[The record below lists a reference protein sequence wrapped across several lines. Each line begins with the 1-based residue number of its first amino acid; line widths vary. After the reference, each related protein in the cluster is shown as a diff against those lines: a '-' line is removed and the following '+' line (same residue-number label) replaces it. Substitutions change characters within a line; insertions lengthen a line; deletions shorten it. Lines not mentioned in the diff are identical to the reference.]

1 MKIGDIFVKL
11 GLKKDEFSRGMQE
24 AGGEMQAFGGKLKA
38 LPGIAKTVWAAVGAA
53 VAKFAADA
61 VKMTQRWGDAW
72 NQTMDGIKGAYASFV
87 RQISS
92 GEGWDNLFANM
103 REAYR
108 VSKEVSAALDE
119 IFERKVSFSY
129 NEAETEKQ
137 IAALQ
142 LIARDS
148 SKSEA
153 ERIAANKEIIRLTND
168 LGDAKKAIYQDEAA
182 QQRRLF
188 QLQSGLNDEQ
198 TDFLVKEYNQ
208 NRQVI
213 QQAREY
219 LKQKKD
225 LSRVGGEGFFTESVS
240 PIPSPVAKQQPISP
254 ELEKLERETPQAI
267 KDIAELTK
275 AYDRANDELVK
286 NMADAEVAV
295 IRIDT
300 ETMHA
305 QTRATALLGTLK
317 KAGGAGSGG
326 PKTDPQ
332 EEAAQRIAQRAEDA
346 AKSEIRLLT
355 EKYNTERALLEQ
367 YGMDATALT
376 EEYNRGMAEA
386 MRKYAD
392 VAGATA
398 EQRVEA
404 LHQGLEK
411 EKAELAAAGAD
422 TVALMKAYSEAAA
435 GEMQRYADMTGA
447 SASERAEALRQAY
460 AKERA
465 YLEQN
470 GIETAEL
477 MERTFETLKQIEE
490 QGLQELV
497 DAILEEFPVTVTPVV
512 FADVEDPDLNEIQV
526 DPIEVMATVD
536 FEFQSNIDALMSEM
550 ERAQELVDDFAGSVA
565 SGFSDAAQE
574 LANQLMGLEEFNAGK
589 IVQALLTPLADMAVK
604 AGEIIIAE
612 GVAVEAAKAALSTF
626 GGYGAIVAG
635 GLLVAAGTAA
645 RAGLSALA
653 RSGSTTATTTA
664 YSGGGGMGASQIQ
677 TIQTEMTVYVTGRLS
692 GNDILLSGKKTQ
704 NNWNR

>member
-24 AGGEMQAFGGKLKA
+24 AGSEMQAFGGKLKA
-38 LPGIAKTVWAAVGAA
+38 LPGIAKTAWAAVGAA

-129 NEAETEKQ
+129 KEAETEKQ

-153 ERIAANKEIIRLTND
+153 ERIAANQEIIRLTND

-188 QLQSGLNDEQ
+188 QIQSGLNDEQ

-219 LKQKKD
+219 LKTKKE
-225 LSRVGGEGFFTESVS
+225 LSRQSDYAFGSTLQMGGMPAADYSMAGKSWND
-240 PIPSPVAKQQPISP
+240 AQQA
-254 ELEKLERETPQAI
+254 LQKLESETPQAI
-267 KDIAELTK
+267 KDVAALTQ
-275 AYDRANDELVK
+275 AYDKANDKLVK

-305 QTRATALLGTLK
+305 QTRATALLGTLT
-317 KAGGAGSGG
+317 KAGGAGSEG

-346 AKSEIRLLT
+346 AKSEIQLLA

-367 YGMDATALT
+367 YGIDATALT

-386 MRKYAD
+386 MRKYSD
-392 VAGATA
+392 MAGDSA
-398 EQRVEA
+398 EERVEA
-404 LHQGLEK
+404 LQ
-411 EKAELAAAGAD
+411 
-422 TVALMKAYSEAAA
+422 
-435 GEMQRYADMTGA
+435 
-447 SASERAEALRQAY
+447 QAY
-460 AKERA
+460 AKEKEI
-465 YLEQN
+465 LEQY
-470 GIETAEL
+470 GLDTSGL
-477 MERTFETLKQIEE
+477 FEGYFATLKQIKE

-497 DAILEEFPVTVTPVV
+497 NAIVEEFPVTVTPVV
-512 FADVEDPDLNEIQV
+512 FADVEVPDLKEIIEV
-526 DPIEVMATVD
+526 DPVEVMATVD
-536 FEFQSNIDALMSEM
+536 FEMQSNIDNVLAEM
-550 ERAQELVDDFAGSVA
+550 ERAQELVDEFAGSVA

-574 LANQLMGLEEFNAGK
+574 LADQLMGLEDINPGK
-589 IVQALLTPLADMAVK
+589 IIQALLTPLADMAVK
-604 AGEIIIAE
+604 EGEILMAQGIGVEACKKALESLNGYAAIAA
-612 GVAVEAAKAALSTF
+612 GAALIAIGAAAKAGLKSL
-626 GGYGAIVAG
+626 GSSAG
-635 GLLVAAGTAA
+635 RSTAA
-645 RAGLSALA
+645 ASA
-653 RSGSTTATTTA
+653 TA
-664 YSGGGGMGASQIQ
+664 GASGPGTGIVDNRTEL
-677 TIQTEMTVYVTGRLS
+677 TIYVRGKLDGGDIVLS
-692 GNDILLSGKKTQ
+692 GEQTLDKWG
-704 NNWNR
+704 R